1 MMQITVKETL
11 LNKLLVSE
19 IFWIRMPSGS
29 SLSKEL
35 APFVDL
41 LHDSDERMAVIFVQ
55 PLVSLKS
62 PEVNRTKKFLSQNLI
77 FSVVNRT

>member
-1 MMQITVKETL
+1 MQITVKETL

-19 IFWIRMPSGS
+19 IFWIQMPSRS

-41 LHDSDERMAVIFVQ
+41 LHESDERMAVLFVQ

-62 PEVNRTKKFLSQNLI
+62 PEVNRTKTFLSQNQF

>member
-1 MMQITVKETL
+1 MQITVKKTL
-11 LNKLLVSE
+11 LNKLLDSNAQLE
-19 IFWIRMPSGS
+19 ATETGAWS

-41 LHDSDERMAVIFVQ
+41 LRGRDERIAVLFVQ

-62 PEVNRTKKFLSQNLI
+62 PEVNRLRNF
-77 FSVVNRT
+77 